1 MRFVK
6 MQGAGN
12 DFVLVETGGSARN
25 PDNPEQEGEM
35 RFAKMQGGG
44 NDYVLAETDAKGNDW
59 AKLAVAICDRHF
71 GVGADGLLLL
81 MPSGVADFR
90 MRIFNADGSES
101 TACGNGLRC
110 MVKYFIDGRP
120 EHEAD
125 GEITAETG
133 AGTRRA
139 RLHSTNGGQA
149 RIEVDMGRPGIGH
162 AATPVDVGRGQ
173 AADVDIMTAM
183 KTTIAVDVDNVD
195 GGDYDVSLVSM
206 GNPHAVH
213 FTETPVADFPLEEV
227 GYLMEHHQAFAD
239 SVNFEIVNVTDRGR
253 VEARVWERGV
263 GGTLACGSGACA
275 IGVAGR
281 LLGTLDQPVDVK
293 LPGGVLRVDWDGS
306 NGVFL
311 SGPAETVF
319 TGEWP

>member
-12 DFVLVETGGSARN
+12 DFVLVETGDKR
-25 PDNPEQEGEM
+25 
-35 RFAKMQGGG
+35 
-44 NDYVLAETDAKGNDW
+44 NDW

-81 MPSGVADFR
+81 LPSGVADFR

-110 MVKYFIDGRP
+110 MVKHFIDGRP

-149 RIEVDMGRPGIGH
+149 RIEVDMGRPGLGH
-162 AATPVDVGRGQ
+162 AAMPVDVGRGQ
-173 AADVDIMTAM
+173 AADVDIMAAM
-183 KTTIAVDVDNVD
+183 QATIAV
-195 GGDYDVSLVSM
+195 GGVDYDVSLVSM
-206 GNPHAVH
+206 GNSHAVH

-227 GYLMEHHQAFAD
+227 GYLMERHRAFAD
-239 SVNFEIVNVTDRGR
+239 SVNFEIVNVIDRGR

-263 GGTLACGSGACA
+263 GETLACGSGACA

-306 NGVFL
+306 NGIFL
-311 SGPAETVF
+311 SGAAETVF